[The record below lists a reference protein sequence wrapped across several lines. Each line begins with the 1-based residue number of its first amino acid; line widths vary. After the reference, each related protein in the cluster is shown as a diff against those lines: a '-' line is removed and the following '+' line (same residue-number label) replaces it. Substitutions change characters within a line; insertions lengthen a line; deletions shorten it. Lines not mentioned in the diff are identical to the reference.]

1 MQGLGA
7 ERFALPKKQGRLGT
21 PRGRAFVV
29 ALVVVGLAVAGYLGY
44 QRFIAASAAP
54 PPVQTV
60 QVRRGSLE
68 STVSATGTV
77 AARQASL
84 GFGAA
89 GRVKSIDVAVG
100 QQVQAGQTLATL
112 DTESLQLQLE
122 QARSNERAAR
132 LKLQQLQEGATP
144 EEIEA
149 ARAAL
154 AAAESRARYLA
165 ASSDGSD
172 VQAAEAAVSA
182 AEATLAG
189 ARARLQQL
197 EAGPDPAEVAQAEQ
211 AVAAAQAALEKAE
224 ADLAALK
231 AGPSEAE
238 VEAARLGVDRAK
250 QSLLASQI
258 SRDATCGRDPEGP
271 SCKSAD
277 AQVWAGELAVKQ
289 AELELQQL
297 LAGPKPEELAAA
309 ERGVESARKN
319 LESAEAQRQKV
330 LAGPTE
336 AELQEARGAV
346 ASAEAN
352 LQSARQK
359 LEEARAGA
367 RASEVQAAQANVA
380 SAAATLASKTS
391 PRASD
396 LALAEEEVRRAELA
410 VRQAELTLDGA
421 VLKAPFDGVVAAVEV
436 SEGESVGA
444 NAAAITL
451 VDPRAVQIAATVDE
465 SDVARLSPGQ
475 PVQVVVDA
483 LGGQTLQGRVAAVSP
498 LGASQQGVT
507 TYGVTVELEPGDV
520 RLPAGMNVTLTVIV
534 DRKDDVLLVPS
545 RAVRRQGQ
553 QQMVLLMVNGKPEL
567 RPVRTG
573 LSNDQFVEIV
583 EGVQEGDVLAIPATS
598 GDARAAAFG
607 ASTVMVPGGVPGNR
621 PVIIE
626 RR

>member
-211 AVAAAQAALEKAE
+211 AVAAAQAALEAGDRTTAVE
-224 ADLAALK
+224 RFLEVAAAHAAAGRPAAALD
-231 AGPSEAE
+231 ACARIVGAYPDALEAQ
-238 VEAARLGVDRAK
+238 EALVHLYLELGWRSLAIEKVTLLERLTAMGSDPLLRARVL
-250 QSLLASQI
+250 LLA
-258 SRDATCGRDPEGP
+258 R
-271 SCKSAD
+271 
-277 AQVWAGELAVKQ
+277 EL
-289 AELELQQL
+289 
-297 LAGPKPEELAAA
+297 G
-309 ERGVESARKN
+309 
-319 LESAEAQRQKV
+319 
-330 LAGPTE
+330 
-336 AELQEARGAV
+336 
-346 ASAEAN
+346 
-352 LQSARQK
+352 
-359 LEEARAGA
+359 
-367 RASEVQAAQANVA
+367 
-380 SAAATLASKTS
+380 
-391 PRASD
+391 
-396 LALAEEEVRRAELA
+396 
-410 VRQAELTLDGA
+410 
-421 VLKAPFDGVVAAVEV
+421 
-436 SEGESVGA
+436 
-444 NAAAITL
+444 
-451 VDPRAVQIAATVDE
+451 
-465 SDVARLSPGQ
+465 
-475 PVQVVVDA
+475 
-483 LGGQTLQGRVAAVSP
+483 
-498 LGASQQGVT
+498 
-507 TYGVTVELEPGDV
+507 LEP
-520 RLPAGMNVTLTVIV
+520 
-534 DRKDDVLLVPS
+534 S
-545 RAVRRQGQ
+545 
-553 QQMVLLMVNGKPEL
+553 
-567 RPVRTG
+567 TG
-573 LSNDQFVEIV
+573 
-583 EGVQEGDVLAIPATS
+583 GG
-598 GDARAAAFG
+598 
-607 ASTVMVPGGVPGNR
+607 PG
-621 PVIIE
+621 
-626 RR
+626 